1 MREESGMPEEKKIKM
16 KLQTKFT
23 IGLVLLAVVLIVVLE
38 VVITTHYRASMEEYY
53 AKIAFDQAKIAADFI
68 DGDTI
73 STYADTRKKD
83 AYYESIRQQLLSVKK
98 IIGINY
104 FYVVIPLENEMFYIW
119 DAGET
124 GEEGICD
131 LGDTDDYYGG
141 GKDVMQRAFLNP
153 DAQDTILITDNDTY
167 GYLASAY
174 VAIADSS
181 GTPVALASVDISMD
195 KINEEI
201 HRFMLIMILLITGIL
216 LLTTVLFYFFIQKSV
231 IVPLKKLHFAASAIA
246 REQLEHIEN
255 FSICIKTGDE
265 IEELANAFQYMTVE
279 LSAYIKNLAAVTSEK
294 ERIGT
299 ELNVAT
305 SIQASMLPCI
315 FPPFPDRR
323 EFDIYATMEPAKEVG
338 GDFYDFFLVN
348 DTHLAVV
355 IADVSGK
362 GVPAALFMVIAKT
375 LIKNYTQLNAMP
387 DKVFEMAN
395 AQLCEGNEAEL
406 FVTAWMGLL
415 EIATGKFIYVNA
427 GHNPPL
433 LKHADGKFEYLK
445 SRPGFVLAGMES
457 TRYRHNEMDLCA
469 GDVLYLYTDG
479 VTEATDPDHNLF
491 GEERLRSVLNANAN
505 MPVAELLPTVRREI
519 DAFVR
524 EAPQFDDITM
534 LALRMSEK
542 EETK

>member
-1 MREESGMPEEKKIKM
+1 MAGQKKIKM

-23 IGLVLLAVVLIVVLE
+23 TGLVLLAVVLIVVLE

-73 STYADTRKKD
+73 STYADTREKD

-98 IIGINY
+98 IVGINY
-104 FYVVIPLENEMFYIW
+104 FYVVIPLENEMLYIW

-153 DAQDTILITDNDTY
+153 DAQDTILITNNDTY

-201 HRFMLIMILLITGIL
+201 YRFMILMILLITGIL
-216 LLTTVLFYFFIQKSV
+216 LLTTVLFYFFIQRSV
-231 IVPLKKLHFAASAIA
+231 IIPLKKLHSAASTIA

-255 FSICIKTGDE
+255 FSIRIKTGDE

-315 FPPFPDRR
+315 FPPFPDRC

-433 LKHADGKFEYLK
+433 LKRADGKFEYLK

-519 DAFVR
+519 DAFVK

>member
-1 MREESGMPEEKKIKM
+1 MKQQRKIKI

-23 IGLVLLAVVLIVVLE
+23 AGLVLLAVVLIAVLG
-38 VVITTHYRASMEEYY
+38 VVIITRYRASMEEYY

-73 STYADTRKKD
+73 SAYASTREKD
-83 AYYESIRQQLLSVKK
+83 VYYESIRQHLLSVKK
-98 IIGINY
+98 IIGLKY
-104 FYVVIPLENEMFYIW
+104 FYVVIPMENKMFYIW
-119 DAGET
+119 DAGEAE
-124 GEEGICD
+124 EEGICA
-131 LGDTDDYYGG
+131 LGDTDNYYGG
-141 GKDVMQRAFLNP
+141 GRDIMQRAFLNP
-153 DAQDTILITDNDTY
+153 NAQDTILITNNKTY

-174 VAIADSS
+174 VAIADS
-181 GTPVALASVDISMD
+181 GGKPVALAGVDISMD
-195 KINEEI
+195 KINDEI
-201 HRFMLIMILLITGIL
+201 HRFMIIMILLITGIL

-231 IVPLKKLHFAASAIA
+231 IIPVKKLHYAASTIVQ
-246 REQLEHIEN
+246 EQMEHIEN
-255 FSICIKTGDE
+255 FSIRIRTGDE

-294 ERIGT
+294 ERIGA

-305 SIQASMLPCI
+305 NIQASMLPCI
-315 FPPFPDRR
+315 FPAFPERT

-375 LIKNYTQLNAMP
+375 LIKNYTQLNASP
-387 DKVFEMAN
+387 AEVFEMAN
-395 AQLCEGNEAEL
+395 TQLCEGNEAGL

-415 EIATGKFIYVNA
+415 EIATGKFTYVNA

-433 LKHADGKFEYLK
+433 LKRADGEFEYLK
-445 SRPGFVLAGMES
+445 SRAGFVLAGMES
-457 TRYRHNEMDLCA
+457 TRYRQNEMELSA

-479 VTEATDPDHNLF
+479 VTEATDNDNNLF
-491 GEERLRSVLNANAN
+491 GEERLQTVLNADTN
-505 MPVAELLPTVRREI
+505 MSVTELLPAVRREI
-519 DAFVR
+519 DVFVKD
-524 EAPQFDDITM
+524 APQFDDITM
-534 LALRMSEK
+534 LALRISGK
-542 EETK
+542 EETG